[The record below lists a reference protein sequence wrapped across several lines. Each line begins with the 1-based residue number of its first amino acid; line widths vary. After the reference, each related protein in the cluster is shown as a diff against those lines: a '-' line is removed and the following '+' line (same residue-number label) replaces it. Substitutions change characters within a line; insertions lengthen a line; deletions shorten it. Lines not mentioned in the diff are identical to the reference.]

1 MSKSVAEL
9 HRTKWHDKKNFKAY
23 VLDDDLEKIEM
34 SLKHDI
40 DPNVQF
46 EDLYNY
52 SRWFRLF
59 LEGARNLILAALH
72 VYVEKTN
79 EKLFELL
86 VKDPWGKKLDP
97 NT

>member
-1 MSKSVAEL
+1 
-9 HRTKWHDKKNFKAY
+9 
-23 VLDDDLEKIEM
+23 
-34 SLKHDI
+34 
-40 DPNVQF
+40 
-46 EDLYNY
+46 
-52 SRWFRLF
+52 